1 MLSDMR
7 ALYLG
12 LAAALSMVALVLKLF
27 DISNLA
33 AVIALLAAGVF
44 LVMGLKIVAEQRRP
58 GEIVLDAEKRATLR
72 GMLDRGDEGAAIRQV
87 QLWFRAAS
95 PEQARQTVLEL
106 R

>member
-1 MLSDMR
+1 MLDHMR

-12 LAAALSMVALVLKLF
+12 LAAALSVVALVLKLF
-27 DISNLA
+27 DVSNLA

-44 LVMGLKIVAEQRRP
+44 LVMGLRIVAAERRP
-58 GEIVLDAEKRATLR
+58 GEIILDDEKRNTLR

-87 QLWFRAAS
+87 QLWFRDAT
-95 PEQARQTVLEL
+95 PEQARQAVLEL